1 MAYLGGTVLVI
12 GIALALNGSWL
23 VAGAIFLM
31 TLLVVELYALAPLA
45 PGSQRAEETSSRES
59 QLA

>member
-1 MAYLGGTVLVI
+1 MAYLGGIVLVI
-12 GIALALNGSWL
+12 GVALALNGSWL

-45 PGSQRAEETSSRES
+45 PRSQRLEESPSGES
-59 QLA
+59 QLV